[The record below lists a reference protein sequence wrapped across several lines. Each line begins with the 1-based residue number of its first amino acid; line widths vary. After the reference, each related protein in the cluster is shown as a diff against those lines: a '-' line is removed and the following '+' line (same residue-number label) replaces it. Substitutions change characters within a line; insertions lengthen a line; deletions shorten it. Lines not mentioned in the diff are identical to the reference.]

1 MSRKRNK
8 YRTKATS
15 PPIQTTTISTVQGP
29 QRYNQQPAIGLVEID
44 ATLNQKYLGTG
55 LIGLD
60 ASLQVLNN
68 ASANSLLCKYGYEL
82 FRQMQDDPEVDASLD
97 TLIQGSASQP
107 LSFISQLD
115 PDDDGYTRSSYFAD
129 FLNWMIE
136 QFDFDS
142 WKKQQAKGMFSF
154 GNAVSEK
161 DYDIK
166 TVGRAERLVISDL
179 RLQLPENYGFI
190 SDTFGTIYGVAP
202 LRHTTMIPLGNLI
215 PLSSTGLAT
224 DLKGAIPLHK
234 LSVWTWE
241 KKGNDPRGT
250 SILTAAYI
258 PWWSK
263 QRAIE
268 EWSCWLGRYSQPSI
282 WGTPGPDAIAIC
294 DEGSNKPI
302 PPTERMLREMQKFKA
317 GSAFALPYGSELHL
331 LQVGAGGSEPFF
343 ESIRHFNIEINRA
356 ITGQHLA
363 TGEGQS
369 QSRSA
374 ADVHAIILKQYI
386 NSIRHYMAKQIR
398 RDIVK
403 PIIQANFGNVPDH
416 LIPVV
421 DLGDGDIYPPSLT
434 EIGLLLQSGYFTED
448 QLIALD
454 KKYGFPVRKTNRPAG
469 PQAISANA
477 KEDNETDTITVATR
491 RSRSS

>member
-1 MSRKRNK
+1 MARRNNRRVK
-8 YRTKATS
+8 STS
-15 PPIQTTTISTVQGP
+15 PPIRTTEVLSVQGP
-29 QRYNQQPAIGLVEID
+29 QRYGNPPAVGLVEID
-44 ATLNQKYLGTG
+44 STLNQKYLGTG
-55 LIGLD
+55 LFGLE

-68 ASANSLLCKYGYEL
+68 SSANSLLCRYGFEL
-82 FRQMQDDPEVDASLD
+82 FRQMQEDPEVDASLD

-107 LSFISQLD
+107 LSFISPLN
-115 PDDDGYTRSSYFAD
+115 PDDDGYERSKYYAD
-129 FLNWMIE
+129 LLNWMID

-142 WKKQQAKGMFSF
+142 WKKQQAKSMFSF

-161 DYDIK
+161 DYDFR

-190 SDTFGTIYGVAP
+190 SDIFGEIYGVAP
-202 LRHTTMIPLGNLI
+202 LNQASGGMLPIGNLI
-215 PLSSTGLAT
+215 PLNSFGLAR
-224 DLKGAIPLHK
+224 DLKGAVPLHK
-234 LSVWTWE
+234 LCVWTWE

-250 SILTAAYI
+250 SILNAAYI

-282 WGTPGPDAIAIC
+282 WGTPGPDAVGVC
-294 DEGSNKPI
+294 EEGSNRII
-302 PPTERMLREMQKFKA
+302 PPTEAMLKQMQKFKA

-331 LQVGAGGSEPFF
+331 MEVNGGGATPFF

-386 NSIRHYMAKQIR
+386 NSIRHFIAKQVE

-403 PIIQANFGNVPDH
+403 PVIQANFGNVPYE
-416 LIPVV
+416 LVPIV

-434 EIGLLLQSGYFTED
+434 EVAVLMQSGYFTED

-454 KKYGFPVRKTNRPAG
+454 KKYGFPVRKTNKPAG

-477 KEDNETDTITVATR
+477 KRENNETK
-491 RSRSS
+491 SSTN

>member
-1 MSRKRNK
+1 MSRQSRRNRYK
-8 YRTKATS
+8 SKASVSQLNTVVVKE
-15 PPIQTTTISTVQGP
+15 VQGP
-29 QRYNQQPAIGLVEID
+29 QRLDGPPLIGLVEID
-44 ATLNQKYLGTG
+44 ASLNQKYLGTQ
-55 LIGLD
+55 LIGLE

-68 ASANSLLCKYGYEL
+68 ASANSLLCKYGYQL
-82 FRQMQDDPEVDASLD
+82 FRQMQEDPEVDASLD
-97 TLIQGSASQP
+97 TLIQGSASQA
-107 LSFISQLD
+107 LKFISKLN
-115 PDDDGYTRSSYFAD
+115 PGDDGYERSTYFAD

-136 QFDFDS
+136 QFDFDA
-142 WKKQQAKGMFSF
+142 WKKQQLKTMFSF
-154 GNAVSEK
+154 GNGVSEK

-190 SDTFGTIYGVAP
+190 SDIYGILYGVAP
-202 LRHTTMIPLGNLI
+202 LNQATGYTLPLGNII
-215 PLSSTGLAT
+215 PLSATGLAT
-224 DLKGAIPLHK
+224 DLHGAVPLHK
-234 LSVWTWE
+234 LCVWTWE

-282 WGTPGPDAIAIC
+282 WGTPGPDAVATC
-294 DEGSNKPI
+294 DPGSNVAI

-317 GSAFALPYGSELHL
+317 GSAFALPYGSELNL
-331 LQVGAGGSEPFF
+331 LQVGAGGAAPFF

-386 NSIRHYMAKQIR
+386 NSIRHFMAKQIE
-398 RDIVK
+398 RDIVN
-403 PIIQANFGNVPDH
+403 PIIQANFGNVPYD
-416 LIPVV
+416 LLPVV

-434 EIGLLLQSGYFTED
+434 EVAVLLQAGYFTDD
-448 QLIALD
+448 QLTALD
-454 KKYGFPVRKTNRPAG
+454 KKYGFPVRRTNKPAG
-469 PQAISANA
+469 PQAISAQV
-477 KEDNETDTITVATR
+477 KDNTNEAPANTQ
-491 RSRSS
+491 

>member
-1 MSRKRNK
+1 MSRQSRRN
-8 YRTKATS
+8 RHKAKASPSQLNTS
-15 PPIQTTTISTVQGP
+15 VVKQVQGP
-29 QRYNQQPAIGLVEID
+29 QRLDGPPFVGYVEVD
-44 ATLNQKYLGTG
+44 ATLNQKYLGTQ
-55 LIGLD
+55 LIGLE

-68 ASANSLLCKYGYEL
+68 ASANSLLCKYGYQL
-82 FRQMQDDPEVDASLD
+82 FRQMQEDPEVDASLD
-97 TLIQGSASQP
+97 TLIQGSASQA
-107 LSFISQLD
+107 LKFISKLN
-115 PDDDGYTRSSYFAD
+115 PGDDGYERSTYFAD

-136 QFDFDS
+136 QFDFDA
-142 WKKQQAKGMFSF
+142 WKKQQLKTMFSF
-154 GNAVSEK
+154 GNGVSEK

-190 SDTFGTIYGVAP
+190 SDIYGILYGVAP
-202 LRHTTMIPLGNLI
+202 LNQTTGYTLPLGNII
-215 PLSSTGLAT
+215 PLSSTGPAL
-224 DLKGAIPLHK
+224 DLDGAVPLHK
-234 LSVWTWE
+234 LCIWSWE

-282 WGTPGPDAIAIC
+282 WGTPGPDAVATC
-294 DEGSNKPI
+294 DPGSNTPI

-317 GSAFALPYGSELHL
+317 GSAFALPYGSELNL
-331 LQVGAGGSEPFF
+331 LQVGAGGAQPFF
-343 ESIRHFNIEINRA
+343 DSIRHFNIEINRA

-386 NSIRHYMAKQIR
+386 NSIRHFMAKQIE
-398 RDIVK
+398 RDIVN
-403 PIIQANFGNVPDH
+403 PIIQANFGNVPYE
-416 LIPVV
+416 LLPVV

-434 EIGLLLQSGYFTED
+434 DVAVLLQAGYFTDD
-448 QLIALD
+448 QLVALD
-454 KKYGFPVRKTNRPAG
+454 RKYGFPVRRTNKPAG
-469 PQAISANA
+469 PQAISAQVKDNT
-477 KEDNETDTITVATR
+477 NETNTSTQ
-491 RSRSS
+491 